1 MRQRYYQKIKIFLL
15 ILMILI
21 VSNSL
26 FADSELR
33 NHSEKMQMT
42 KFWETDEIMS
52 DYLEKANIA
61 YQNYINATY
70 DDSFEVDT
78 IYQSTNYGKSNVE
91 NYLIV
96 VYQQLYNPMT
106 MSYFATY
113 IADLESEGWSIKL
126 VKCTNTGDQV
136 IFRDYLIEEWTDN
149 YIRGA
154 FLIGGL
160 PVAHYEMPMTNE
172 DGDTTGWNFFP
183 CDLYFMDT
191 DGDWHDNERNNGFF
205 DDHTGAVAPDMWV
218 GRLYTPTMT
227 YHDVNENLLVMRYLQ
242 KNHDYRSGKLRL
254 KNQAICYSQK
264 DWAGLP
270 EDSEVFI
277 IYDEVGFYND
287 GILGVTTSAADYRYR
302 VRASTNNKYEWLYLA
317 SHSDATY
324 HCLSGGGFRSIEI
337 DDIDVQVLFFL
348 NFNCT
353 AALITANDCLCSWY
367 VMQEPYGLVSIGSS
381 KPGSMVCQAEYYY
394 GVEGGNTLGDAYL
407 FWGLNYFEMRGWHYG
422 LIFFGDPTLKISR
435 FMDNPGPN
443 FCYALSPGRTATVN
457 TATPTFSWTET
468 DSVDHYNLVITGGS
482 TEWTAENIQTT
493 SYQIP
498 DDVLVSGEEYS
509 WSVKAYKGLECV
521 DFSQPREIT
530 YVYQTSTG
538 ESFSENAGLPKE
550 LTILGNYP
558 NPFNASTTI
567 SFFVPD
573 KQPITVTLYNALG
586 QEVKKLLDHEMLN
599 GNQNVSWNGTD
610 HSKHLVPSGLY
621 FCRISDGSTTK
632 IEKMLFIQ

>member
-1 MRQRYYQKIKIFLL
+1 MRQRHYQKIKIFLP

-21 VSNSL
+21 VSNYL

-70 DDSFEVDT
+70 DDNFEVNT
-78 IYQSTNYGKSNVE
+78 IYQSTNYGNSAE
-91 NYLIV
+91 DNYLVV
-96 VYQQLYNPMT
+96 VYQELYNPMT
-106 MSYFATY
+106 MNYFTTY

-126 VKCTNTGDQV
+126 VACTNNGDHV
-136 IFRDYLIEEWTDN
+136 IFRDYLIQEWTDN

-191 DGDWHDNERNNGFF
+191 DGEWHDNERNNGFF

-227 YHDVNENLLVMRYLQ
+227 YHGVDENLLVMRYLQ
-242 KNHDYRSGKLRL
+242 KVHDYREGTLRL
-254 KNQAICYSQK
+254 KDQAICWSEK
-264 DWAGLP
+264 DWAGMP

-277 IYDEVGFYND
+277 VYDEVGFYND
-287 GILGVTTSAADYRYR
+287 GILGVTTNVDDYRNKI
-302 VRASTNNKYEWLYLA
+302 RASSNNKYEWMYLA
-317 SHSDATY
+317 AHSSANY
-324 HCLSGGGFRSIEI
+324 HVIGKGAFYSREI
-337 DDIDVQVLFFL
+337 DEIDVQVLFFL

-353 AALITANDCLCSWY
+353 AALITANDCICSWY
-367 VMQEPYGLVSIGSS
+367 VMQEPYGLISIGSS

-394 GVEGGNTLGDAYL
+394 GVGGGNTLGDAYL
-407 FWGLNYFEMRGWHYG
+407 FWGLNYFEMRDWHYG
-422 LIFFGDPTLKISR
+422 LIFIGDPTLKISR

-443 FCYALSPGRTATVN
+443 FCYALSPGRKDTVN
-457 TATPTFSWTET
+457 TATPTFSWIET
-468 DSVDHYNLVITGGS
+468 DSVDHYNLVITGGP

-493 SYQIP
+493 SYRIP
-498 DDVLVSGEEYS
+498 DDVLESGEQYS
-509 WSVKAYKGLECV
+509 WTVKAYKGLECV

-538 ESFSENAGLPKE
+538 ETFSENAGLPKA
-550 LTILGNYP
+550 LTILRNYP
-558 NPFNASTTI
+558 NPFNSSTTI
-567 SFFVPD
+567 SFIVPD
-573 KQPITVTLYNALG
+573 RQPITLTLYNALG
-586 QEVKKLLDHEMLN
+586 QEVKKLLDHKMLS
-599 GNQNVSWNGTD
+599 GNQNVNWNGTD
-610 HSKHLVPSGLY
+610 HSEQVVPSGLY

-632 IEKMLFIQ
+632 IKKMLFIQ